1 MTYSSLQQMEAKAVR
16 RLREGRTDFGG
27 YGRER
32 NEAHR
37 LWYALQR
44 GEIDRHAFKDAVDH
58 LFHDGHRQAIV
69 HRHHNHND

>member
-1 MTYSSLQQMEAKAVR
+1 MEAKAVR
-16 RLREGRTDFGG
+16 RLRERRTDFGE
-27 YGRER
+27 YVRER

-58 LFHDGHRQAIV
+58 LFHEGHRQAKV
-69 HRHHNHND
+69 HRSHHD